1 MQVNKY
7 FSKTFYV
14 KYGML
19 IINEKLHIN
28 NHPIQQNNFYQSEG
42 LFPAST
48 CNEVDSQNI
57 YWKNIK
63 MQQRFYFKM

>member
-14 KYGML
+14 NYGML

-28 NHPIQQNNFYQSEG
+28 NHPIQQNNFLSIRRTISC
-42 LFPAST
+42 L
-48 CNEVDSQNI
+48 N
-57 YWKNIK
+57 
-63 MQQRFYFKM
+63 MQWSGQLKHLLKKY

>member
-28 NHPIQQNNFYQSEG
+28 NHPIQQNIFLSIRRTISCLN
-42 LFPAST
+42 
-48 CNEVDSQNI
+48 
-57 YWKNIK
+57 
-63 MQQRFYFKM
+63 MQ

>member
-19 IINEKLHIN
+19 IINEKLHITGN
-28 NHPIQQNNFYQSEG
+28 NHPIQQNNFLSIRRTISC
-42 LFPAST
+42 L
-48 CNEVDSQNI
+48 N
-57 YWKNIK
+57 
-63 MQQRFYFKM
+63 MQ

>member
-28 NHPIQQNNFYQSEG
+28 NHPIQQNNFLSIRRTISC
-42 LFPAST
+42 L
-48 CNEVDSQNI
+48 N
-57 YWKNIK
+57 
-63 MQQRFYFKM
+63 MQ

>member
-28 NHPIQQNNFYQSEG
+28 NHPIQQNNFLSIRRTISCLNMQWSGQSKH
-42 LFPAST
+42 LLKK
-48 CNEVDSQNI
+48 
-57 YWKNIK
+57 Y
-63 MQQRFYFKM
+63 